1 MRITTS
7 QLQTHHK
14 SLIDALKRG
23 EAVEITYHGN
33 TLGIVQPQA
42 TNVDSDSQSEALEA
56 FFEMHKDQSSTEVEK
71 ELRQVRQSRRNRT
84 L

>member
-1 MRITTS
+1 VRITTS

-23 EAVEITYHGN
+23 ETVEITYHGN

-42 TNVDSDSQSEALEA
+42 NVDTKSQSEALET
-56 FFEMHKDQSSTEVEK
+56 FFGMHKDKPNTTVET
-71 ELRQVRQSRRNRT
+71 ELRQVRQGRRNRT
-84 L
+84 P